1 MKHIKVIWE
10 NPQPERLDEILVYE
24 YESVED
30 KIKQLE
36 QNYMDTVVSYE
47 EL

>member
-24 YESVED
+24 NESIED

-36 QNYMDTVVSYE
+36 NIFNDTVVSFE

>member
-1 MKHIKVIWE
+1 MKHIKVIWA
-10 NPQPERLDEILVYE
+10 NPQSERLDEILVYE

-36 QNYMDTVVSYE
+36 MMFTDTVVSYE

>member
-36 QNYMDTVVSYE
+36 QMFNDTVVSYE